1 VIAAVVA
8 LGVIVAVL
16 LVTGGGDDSTDKK
29 SPTETSRNTGRSPT
43 PSLSIPS
50 ELPTE
55 LPSNLPSEL
64 PSGLPSGLPS
74 DFPSGLPSSVPSDLA
89 TLFANPAGDELPY
102 YLLKSGECFD
112 TTDSRPGQAAPR
124 SCRSPHDAEVVKIAE
139 LDGAYKTGAALRKAA
154 SALCEKPLAR
164 KAADQSTGAV
174 RGNLVQY
181 PDPAAYKIGIDTVV
195 CSLAADLGSRRL
207 TRPLT

>member
-1 VIAAVVA
+1 
-8 LGVIVAVL
+8 
-16 LVTGGGDDSTDKK
+16 VTSGGGDSTDRK

-64 PSGLPSGLPS
+64 PSGFPS
-74 DFPSGLPSSVPSDLA
+74 DFPSDLPSSVPSDLA
-89 TLFANPAGDELPY
+89 TLFANPSGDELPY
-102 YLLKSGECFD
+102 YLLKSGDCFD
-112 TTDSRPGQAAPR
+112 TTAGRPGQAAPR
-124 SCRSPHDAEVVKIAE
+124 ACGSPHDAEVVKVAE
-139 LDGAYKTGAALRKAA
+139 LDGAYTTDAALRKAA
-154 SALCEKPLAR
+154 PALCEKPLAR
-164 KAADQSTGAV
+164 RAAHQSTGAV

-181 PDPAAYKIGIDTVV
+181 PDSSAYKIGIDNVV
-195 CSLAADLGSRRL
+195 CSLAADLGSHQL

>member
-1 VIAAVVA
+1 MIAAVVA
-8 LGVIVAVL
+8 LGVVVAVL
-16 LVTGGGDDSTDKK
+16 LVTSGGGDSTDRK

-64 PSGLPSGLPS
+64 PSGFPS
-74 DFPSGLPSSVPSDLA
+74 DFPSDLPSSVPSDLA

-102 YLLKSGECFD
+102 YTLKSGDCFD
-112 TTDSRPGQAAPR
+112 TTDSRPGQAATR
-124 SCRSPHDAEVVKIAE
+124 ACRSPHDAEVVKVAE
-139 LDGAYKTGAALRKAA
+139 LDGTYKTDAALRKAA

-164 KAADQSTGAV
+164 KAADQPTGAV

-181 PDPAAYKIGIDTVV
+181 PDPSAYRIGIDTVV
-195 CSLAADLGSRRL
+195 CSLAADLGSRQL